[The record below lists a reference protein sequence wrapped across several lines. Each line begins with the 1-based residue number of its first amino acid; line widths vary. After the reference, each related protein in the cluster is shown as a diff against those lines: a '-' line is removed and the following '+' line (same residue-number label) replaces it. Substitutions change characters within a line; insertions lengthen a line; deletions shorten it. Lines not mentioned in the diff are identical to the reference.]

1 MTFSA
6 GGAIEFGQRMLQVA
20 SQGMEV
26 WCFAIQFCGFRRPG
40 LHLAARAVLGCNR
53 LDSNLCKFQ
62 AVSGTRLL

>member
-26 WCFAIQFCGFRRPG
+26 LGACQSSGVSAS
-40 LHLAARAVLGCNR
+40 LKLALKNTFFT
-53 LDSNLCKFQ
+53 SNEQKIY
-62 AVSGTRLL
+62 